1 MRRGEGNAFM
11 NVSYPH
17 GFLHQ
22 PMGGPVLDL
31 AKLFEPSTG
40 LGVELDAH
48 SGCIHC
54 CPEVALEYRRGIGSQ
69 LKGLLDATASTP

>member
-1 MRRGEGNAFM
+1 MPFEFPTETPPRDVFMRRGEGNAFM

-54 CPEVALEYRRGIGSQ
+54 CPEVALP
-69 LKGLLDATASTP
+69 LFPAW